1 MAAKNAVHMTQINA
15 SIQIALGKRLTAC
28 FELLKR
34 NEDQNQ
40 KRRFN
45 QLCKEPDHADTFA
58 SECGDH
64 EKFQKGYSGE
74 DQSCLPIQVQMLRA
88 VGKTVSDGP
97 QHAEQKTQ
105 AEINNGIFPER
116 AGFKAR

>member
-1 MAAKNAVHMTQINA
+1 MTQINA
-15 SIQIALGKRLTAC
+15 SIQIALGKRLAAC

-45 QLCKEPDHADTFA
+45 QLCKEPDHADAFA
-58 SECGDH
+58 SERGDH

-88 VGKTVSDGP
+88 VGKTVFETLS
-97 QHAEQKTQ
+97 HAEKQ
-105 AEINNGIFPER
+105 AQAAINKRVFPER